1 MIVVFAILLTTSIAS
16 GLANPASNYT
26 KTGECQVDNT
36 PPLPAAIF
44 NSFMIHLPLQ
54 HQQACV
60 YDYSVKQEYFGQE
73 GQQNF
78 SITSIVEVNCHSG
91 KPKCTHAW
99 FKDKL
104 F

>member
-1 MIVVFAILLTTSIAS
+1 MIVVFAILLTANIAS
-16 GLANPASNYT
+16 VLANPASNYT
-26 KTGECQVDNT
+26 ETGECQVV
-36 PPLPAAIF
+36 PYAAKF
-44 NSFMIHLPLQ
+44 NNVNFTYIPPLQ

-60 YDYSVKQEYFGQE
+60 YDYTVKQEYFGQE

-99 FKDKL
+99 FN
-104 F
+104 